1 MADFNTRGPDCDD
14 DCDGERGERGERG
27 KRGKRGHRGHD
38 GERGHDGHDGHDGA
52 AGATGATGSTGPT
65 GPADES
71 PFIFVFQPGG
81 VQEDNVYTDWAALVA
96 AMQAVEG
103 LKVLQFDDTFVS
115 PAVIPPGIWDMTD
128 VEWFGLYEDTTGD
141 LVQVTVSDGAS
152 FINLRQ
158 ISGKLNVINLNNT
171 TAPVVVLPT
180 GAPNRV
186 FFQLGFGPMG
196 DNPQIL
202 NSGAAPF
209 FDASG
214 LLAGQAF
221 VLRMAGQISGSSPA
235 IQFGASPG
243 TMALNLGGA
252 RIDANMIAGTNAA
265 AFMNIGYTTGA
276 VAFAQQQLWVGRIQR
291 GRPDAQQA
299 ATARGF
305 TPFFRTLMFPPRFNH
320 QQAAPTPPSSAPTGL
335 STPALGQGHN
345 VTMRLN
351 ASGGNINQTLPII
364 RAIAPPIGAQ
374 PNVTPGVLD
383 SDGMIVIVKEF
394 SGALGAT
401 VTLTPS
407 PGESIEGVVGG
418 SIVVPPGRIAH
429 PSVGRRRG
437 LAHHR
442 RLLVIAAAD

>member
-1 MADFNTRGPDCDD
+1 MADFTKRGPGCDD
-14 DCDGERGERGERG
+14 DCEDGEQGERGERGERG
-27 KRGKRGHRGHD
+27 KRGRRGHRGHD
-38 GERGHDGHDGHDGA
+38 GKDGHDGQ
-52 AGATGATGSTGPT
+52 TGATGPTGAAGVTGQIGAT
-65 GPADES
+65 GPAGVTENDA
-71 PFIFVFQPGG
+71 FVLVYQPGG
-81 VQEDNVYTDWAALVA
+81 VQEGNVYTDWATLVTALSSIESA
-96 AMQAVEG
+96 
-103 LKVLQFDDTFVS
+103 KVLQFDDTFVS
-115 PAVIPPGIWDMTD
+115 PAVIPPGVWDMTD
-128 VEWFGLYEDTTGD
+128 VEWFGLYEEDTGD
-141 LVQVTVSDGAS
+141 LVQVEVSDGAS
-152 FINLRQ
+152 FPNLRQ

-265 AFMNIGYTTGA
+265 AVMNIGYTTGA
-276 VAFAQQQLWVGRIQR
+276 VAFAQQQLWAGRIQR
-291 GRPDAQQA
+291 GRPDSQQA

-305 TPFFRTLMFPPRFNH
+305 TPFFRTLLFPPRFNH
-320 QQAAPTPPSSAPTGL
+320 QQAVPTPPSTVPL
-335 STPALGQGHN
+335 TPATGQGHN
-345 VTMRLN
+345 VTMRFN
-351 ASGGNINQTLPII
+351 AAAGVIAQTLPII
-364 RAIAPPIGAQ
+364 RAVAPPIGSV

-383 SDGMIVIVKEF
+383 SDGMIVIVREF
-394 SGALGAT
+394 SGVNGVSL
-401 VTLTPS
+401 LPS
-407 PGESIEGVVGG
+407 PGETIEGGPG
-418 SIVVPPGRIAH
+418 PLLVPPGGSRILQSDGVADW
-429 PSVGRRRG
+429 RI
-437 LAHHR
+437 
-442 RLLVIAAAD
+442 IAAYL

>member
-14 DCDGERGERGERG
+14 DCEGERGERG

-38 GERGHDGHDGHDGA
+38 GERGHAGHDGA
-52 AGATGATGSTGPT
+52 AGATGPT
-65 GPADES
+65 GPAATDDDDE
-71 PFIFVFQPGG
+71 FVLVFRPGG
-81 VQEDNVYTDWAALVA
+81 VAEDNVYTSWPAIVAALSA
-96 AMQAVEG
+96 IEG
-103 LKVLQFDDTFVS
+103 TKVLQFDDSIVS
-115 PAVIPPGIWDMTD
+115 PVVIPPGVWDMTS
-128 VEWFGLYEDTTGD
+128 VEWFALYENTTGD
-141 LVQVTVSDGAS
+141 LVQVQVGDGITDAT

-158 ISGKLNVINLNNT
+158 ISGKLAITNLNNT
-171 TAPVVVLPT
+171 TAPVTVLTT

-196 DNPQIL
+196 DNPQIQ
-202 NSGAAPF
+202 NNGAAPF

-214 LLAGQAF
+214 LMLGQQF

-235 IQFGASPG
+235 IQFGNSPG

-252 RIDANMIAGTNAA
+252 RIDANMIAGINSG
-265 AFMNIGYTTGA
+265 AFMNIGYTTGS
-276 VAFAQQQLWVGRIQR
+276 VAFAQQQLWAGRIQR
-291 GRPDAQQA
+291 GRPDAQTA

-320 QQAAPTPPSSAPTGL
+320 QQAVPTPPSSAPTGL

-374 PNVTPGVLD
+374 PNVTAGVLD

-407 PGESIEGVVGG
+407 PGESIEGVPGG
-418 SIVVPPGRIAH
+418 SIVVPPGGSRILQ
-429 PSVGRRRG
+429 SDGVSDWRI
-437 LAHHR
+437 
-442 RLLVIAAAD
+442 IAGYL